1 VNDIMDKKKSKTS
14 LEGFKEDAP
23 EPQGRIE
30 DKGQVDND
38 NNEQT
43 VLISLKGKADYE
55 FMISLLPF
63 NLGSSTYLH
72 CQPSTVNSNKGSNN
86 IMWHKGKV
94 TYEDRC
100 KNLGQR
106 GVVVWFTGL
115 SGSGKSTIAVEVEKE
130 LLKQG
135 KAVYRLDGDNVR
147 HGLNSDLGFA
157 KEDRDENIRRIAE
170 VAALFKDAGLITLA
184 SFISPFQ
191 KMRDFARERAGE
203 DSFIEVYVK
212 ADVETCAERDP
223 KGLYE
228 KAKQGE
234 IENFTGISSPYEEP
248 DDADVVIDTAELTVE
263 ESVEKVLEAIDN

>member
-1 VNDIMDKKKSKTS
+1 MNKKESKTS

-23 EPQGRIE
+23 EPQGITE
-30 DKGQVDND
+30 DKEQVDND
-38 NNEQT
+38 SNEQT
-43 VLISLKGKADYE
+43 V
-55 FMISLLPF
+55 
-63 NLGSSTYLH
+63 NR
-72 CQPSTVNSNKGSNN
+72 QPSTVNSTTSSKN
-86 IMWHKGKV
+86 IMWHEGKV

-100 KNLGQR
+100 KNLTQN

-191 KMRDFARERAGE
+191 EMRDFARERAGE
-203 DSFIEVYVK
+203 DSFIEIYVK
-212 ADVETCAERDP
+212 ADVPTCAERDP
-223 KGLYE
+223 KGLYQ

-234 IENFTGISSPYEEP
+234 IDDFTGVSSPYETPETS
-248 DDADVVIDTAELTVE
+248 DVIIDTDKLSIG
-263 ESVEKVLEAIDN
+263 ESVQKILEVIANEQ